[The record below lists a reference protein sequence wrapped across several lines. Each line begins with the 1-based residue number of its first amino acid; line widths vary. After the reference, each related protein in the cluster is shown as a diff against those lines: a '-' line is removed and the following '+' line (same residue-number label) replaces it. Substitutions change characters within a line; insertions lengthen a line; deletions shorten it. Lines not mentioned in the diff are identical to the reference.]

1 MSKGLEIEEKLETPN
16 NNNFVVVNINEI
28 IKKISSDKRLIPDLL
43 KAENGNNFRAVSE
56 SAILDVVDPV
66 LKEAGIFYTVEIKE
80 QHLEVKEAFGS
91 KGRKLQFIAWLTLR
105 LRFFEANDDPF
116 YDQQCLFMT
125 EAVGMG
131 IDDND
136 KAMGKAYTY
145 AVKYALLKLFRL
157 RYGDDPD
164 FEASKALY
172 LEKPKEEKKEE
183 VKPEN
188 EDKNKKSAKKM
199 QKGEKSSGET
209 PMTEKQ
215 RDYILGLMTK
225 HGVKDSEMINIYGYS
240 PETSQFIPMPKAR
253 EMIKWLEEGALP
265 F

>member
-1 MSKGLEIEEKLETPN
+1 M
-16 NNNFVVVNINEI
+16 NINEI
-28 IKKISSDKRLIPDLL
+28 IKKVSSDKRLIPDLL

-56 SAILDVVDPV
+56 SAILDVIDPV
-66 LKEAGIFYTVEIKE
+66 LKDSCIFYTVEIKE

-91 KGRKLQFIAWLTLR
+91 KGRKLQFIAWLSLR
-105 LRFFEANDDPF
+105 LRFFEANDDP
-116 YDQQCLFMT
+116 YLDKQCLFTT

-157 RYGDDPD
+157 RYGDDAD
-164 FEASKALY
+164 FEASKPLY

-183 VKPEN
+183 KVSEVQPE
-188 EDKNKKSAKKM
+188 EKKSRKVDKKG
-199 QKGEKSSGET
+199 KNDTPKET

-215 RDYILGLMTK
+215 RDYILGLMAK
-225 HGVKDSEMINIYGYS
+225 HGVKDSEMVNIYGYS
-240 PETSQFIPMPKAR
+240 PLHDEYIPMPKAR
-253 EMIKWLEEGALP
+253 EMIKWLEDGALP

>member
-1 MSKGLEIEEKLETPN
+1 MEGRHIIFNQIIKE
-16 NNNFVVVNINEI
+16 INEN
-28 IKKISSDKRLIPDLL
+28 KKLVPDLL

-66 LKEAGIFYTVEIKE
+66 LKEAGVFYTVEIKD
-80 QHLEVKEAFGS
+80 QNLEIREAFGS
-91 KGRKLQFIAWLTLR
+91 KGKKLQFIATVVVR
-105 LRFFEANDDPF
+105 LAFFDSH
-116 YDQQCLFMT
+116 YDYDEIPIKKVLCVT

-157 RYGDDPD
+157 RYGDDAD
-164 FEASKALY
+164 FEASKSLY

-183 VKPEN
+183 EKLEKEGKIQN
-188 EDKNKKSAKKM
+188 RAKKSHKN
-199 QKGEKSSGET
+199 ENTSGEI
-209 PMTEKQ
+209 PMSEAQ
-215 RDYILGLMTK
+215 RDYILGLMKKCKVEEKQILEKFGVEPTK
-225 HGVKDSEMINIYGYS
+225 DE
-240 PETSQFIPMPKAR
+240 FIPMKTAR
-253 EMIKWLEEGALP
+253 AIIKWFEDEDYLP